1 LYCHQIQFDD
11 CNNNRVFFLKH
22 QERVY
27 FSTHLEIRSII
38 LGDVWTVT
46 LRQNHNLLLYILD
59 FIFRLFK
66 IDNLDG
72 NNLLGP
78 VVDTFEN
85 LAEATLSDSFLFC
98 KYQLGVHLLQQKDS
112 ISRLLLRSLDI
123 SHRFRV
129 TMFRVISV
137 KSSADFFRA
146 ANNVTDIE

>member
-22 QERVY
+22 QKRVY
-27 FSTHLEIRSII
+27 FSTYLEIRSII

-46 LRQNHNLLLYILD
+46 LRQNHNLLLYVLD

-72 NNLLGP
+72 DNLLGP
-78 VVDTFEN
+78 VVDTLEN
-85 LAEATLSDSFLFC
+85 LAEATLSDSLLFC

-137 KSSADFFRA
+137 KRSVFYRA